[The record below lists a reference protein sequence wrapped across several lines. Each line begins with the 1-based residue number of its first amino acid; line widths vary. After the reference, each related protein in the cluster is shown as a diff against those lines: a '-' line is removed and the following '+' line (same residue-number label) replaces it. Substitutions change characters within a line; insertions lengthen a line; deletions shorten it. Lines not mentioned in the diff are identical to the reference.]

1 MRDISNRTVAVATQ
15 VPAVVTADANGTTV
29 DLQGF
34 NSAMVVVNTGAEG
47 DTLSSSVK
55 FEFIL
60 QHSDDDS
67 TWTDVTSSTDVTEG
81 SVDSSGIFLTLDANS
96 ETPQCSQIG
105 YIGNKRY
112 IRCKI
117 DATGSHSNGTPMGVV
132 VVKGNPS
139 DSEDA

>member
-15 VPAVVTADANGTTV
+15 VPAVVTADANGTGI

-55 FEFIL
+55 FDFIL
-60 QHSDDDS
+60 EESDDDS
-67 TWTDVTSSTDVTEG
+67 TYTAVTSSTSVTEG
-81 SVDSSGIFLTLDANS
+81 SVDSSGIFLTLDANG

-105 YIGNKRY
+105 YIGGKRY

-117 DATGSHSNGTPMGVV
+117 DATGTHSNGTPIGVV
-132 VVKGNPS
+132 VVKGNPT